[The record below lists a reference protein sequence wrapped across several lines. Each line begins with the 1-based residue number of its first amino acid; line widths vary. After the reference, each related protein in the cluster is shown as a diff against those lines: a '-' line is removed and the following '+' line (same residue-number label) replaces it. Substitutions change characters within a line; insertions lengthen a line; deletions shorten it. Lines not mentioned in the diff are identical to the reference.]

1 MTTSHLSP
9 ISISRAL
16 LIALPPVI
24 ASVIVLSI
32 AGVSASVW
40 TMHAMAIAV
49 SLAIAVAGPR
59 LHRDARA
66 DIPAVT
72 VITLTI
78 AAVAVTLIFPS
89 SGPSRW
95 MVLGPVHLYMAPMV
109 LPSFLAALSIA
120 LPART
125 ALAFA
130 AAIVTAALL
139 AAQPDASQVLALV
152 GGAVVVFARER
163 ARARTA
169 ALTVAVMTLVVAW
182 AFTRPDPLL
191 PVPWV
196 EGVFALALGHSAIA
210 GVVVIACAVAFITS
224 LALASRRG
232 PRWLSGVA
240 AYYAV
245 LFACSIAGLTPAPL
259 IGFGAGPLLGFGLL
273 AATAGSARAIT
284 ER

>member
-16 LIALPPVI
+16 LIALPPVT
-24 ASVIVLSI
+24 ASVMVLSI
-32 AGVSASVW
+32 AGVSVSVW
-40 TMHAMAIAV
+40 TMHAIAIAL
-49 SLAIAVAGPR
+49 SLAIAVTGQR
-59 LHRDARA
+59 LR
-66 DIPAVT
+66 
-72 VITLTI
+72 LG
-78 AAVAVTLIFPS
+78 AVAVIALTVAAIAATLLFPL
-89 SGPSRW
+89 SGPRRW
-95 MVLGPVHLYMAPMV
+95 MVLGPVHLYMAPVV
-109 LPSFLAALSIA
+109 LPAFLAALSIA

-130 AAIVTAALL
+130 AAIVIAALL

-152 GGAVVVFARER
+152 AGAAVVFAQDR

-169 ALTVAVMTLVVAW
+169 ALTVAVMALITAW

-210 GVVVIACAVAFITS
+210 GIVVIACAVAFIAS
-224 LALASRRG
+224 LALASSRG
-232 PRWLSGVA
+232 PRWIGAVA

-273 AATAGSARAIT
+273 VATAGSARAIT